1 MAVSSLANNYY
12 RILGTAMQTDGSAVF
27 RIALLPDCDVYRGHF
42 PGRPV
47 CPGVCQVEMARQC
60 AGRLA
65 EHPLLIRRIV
75 SCRFLTLATPD
86 ACPELDLAVVLQ
98 PAGEGTWTAI
108 ARLYDREHTYMEL
121 KGEMGV

>member
-12 RILGTAMQTDGSAVF
+12 RILGTEMQTDGSAVF

-65 EHPLLIRRIV
+65 GHPLLIRRIA
-75 SCRFLTLATPD
+75 SCVT
-86 ACPELDLAVVLQ
+86 
-98 PAGEGTWTAI
+98 
-108 ARLYDREHTYMEL
+108 ARLSDSGHTYMEL

>member
-12 RILGTAMQTDGSAVF
+12 RILGTEMQTDGSAVF

-65 EHPLLIRRIV
+65 GHPLLIRRIV

-86 ACPELDLAVVLQ
+86 ACPELDLAVALQ
-98 PAGEGTWTAI
+98 PAGEGAWTVT
-108 ARLYDREHTYMEL
+108 ARLYDSEHIYMEL